1 MVRPKKDINIGF
13 VKIEVAIIDS
23 PVLTKEDRAFYI
35 ALKRFRNRKSK
46 RCFPSMAKVAKR
58 AGICKE
64 TAYKCRTKLKELG
77 VIRWRT
83 ERGRRHSCH
92 YDFILEDDNFAEISI
107 ALDNLLVE

>member
-1 MVRPKKDINIGF
+1 MTHPKTNFSIGF

-23 PVLTKEDRAFYI
+23 PVLTKEDRAFYM

-64 TAYKCRTKLKELG
+64 TAYRCRTKLKELG
-77 VIRWRT
+77 IIRWRT
-83 ERGRRHSCH
+83 ERGRKHSCH
-92 YDFILEDDNFAEISI
+92 YDFILEDGNLTEISI
-107 ALDNLLVE
+107 ALENLE